1 MSMSNGFLSKEEIDS
16 LLNGSDDSSSNAG
29 VNDNSVNLLSD
40 IEKDLLGEIGNI
52 SMGSAST
59 ALYQIIN
66 QKVNITTPV
75 VSITTLKEIKE
86 ISKAKE
92 VNGRRYSGFNL
103 LNESD
108 LKLFKEISDGSY
120 LISGFNNKLLRKK
133 LYEDSGN
140 QKNISKMTRTLAKLR
155 KHGII
160 KKAARK
166 NNYYLTAKGRRIT
179 TSLQLYTGKEI
190 LA

>member
-1 MSMSNGFLSKEEIDS
+1 
-16 LLNGSDDSSSNAG
+16 
-29 VNDNSVNLLSD
+29 
-40 IEKDLLGEIGNI
+40 
-52 SMGSAST
+52 
-59 ALYQIIN
+59 
-66 QKVNITTPV
+66 
-75 VSITTLKEIKE
+75 
-86 ISKAKE
+86 
-92 VNGRRYSGFNL
+92 NL

-140 QKNISKMTRTLAKLR
+140 QKNINRMTRTLAKLR

-179 TSLQLYTGKEI
+179 TSLQLYTGKEV